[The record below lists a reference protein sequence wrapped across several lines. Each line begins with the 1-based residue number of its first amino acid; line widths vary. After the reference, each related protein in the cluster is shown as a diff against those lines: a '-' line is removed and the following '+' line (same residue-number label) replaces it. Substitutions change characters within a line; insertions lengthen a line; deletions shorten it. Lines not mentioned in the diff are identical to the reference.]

1 MPNEDIPE
9 ASSSFSNL
17 DKVFHYAE
25 FFILGLL
32 IQLTLTEKNIFTEKG
47 IYFFTIVL
55 GFSMACIDEFHQ
67 SFVEGRHSSV
77 ADMLFDFAGILSS
90 LFVFKNFD

>member
-55 GFSMACIDEFHQ
+55 GFSMACIDELHQ
-67 SFVEGRHSSV
+67 SFVENHHNSLSMTNKFVSSPFS
-77 ADMLFDFAGILSS
+77 DDE
-90 LFVFKNFD
+90 